1 MNRDYRNN
9 NRFYEP
15 QIRTPINLTMLQNEQ
30 RSVDEGHS
38 PWKLDPIFVAQVFAS
53 LLISPGGITGDYP
66 IAYNNIEILKNTR
79 TEAIARINN
88 EKSPARYVYLKK
100 LVRPD
105 ETGIWSVVGYDL
117 AN

>member
-1 MNRDYRNN
+1 MNGNCRHNKRYH
-9 NRFYEP
+9 EP
-15 QIRTPINLTMLQNEQ
+15 QIRIPRNLSMLQNEQ

-38 PWKLDPIFVAQVFAS
+38 PWKLDPIFVTQVFTS

-66 IAYNNIEILKNTR
+66 IAYNDIEILKNTG
-79 TEAIARINN
+79 TDAIARINN
-88 EKSPARYVYLKK
+88 KNSPARYVYLKK

-117 AN
+117 VS